1 MLPKYLSGLLSIT
14 NCFTM
19 SEKFFSTTLNMLK
32 DKQMSISSI
41 SRELKTKGYD
51 IHRLIITGY
60 LRALND
66 TGYLEEEDIPP
77 SKVFKYNHKRQE
89 KDIYKLLESHIK
101 DMDSEYK
108 FPVTVYI
115 LTALFNRPCFR
126 YELNLAGV
134 TPKNSTYIRES
145 RSERLKEY
153 REGISRFEIPAADK
167 AFEMTGND
175 ENIISLGSEVI
186 FSIMKD
192 IMDFT
197 GLKSK
202 YQSTQISQFI
212 ETEKVN

>member
-1 MLPKYLSGLLSIT
+1 
-14 NCFTM
+14 M
-19 SEKFFSTTLNMLK
+19 SEKFFSVTLNMLK

-60 LRALND
+60 LRALYD
-66 TGYLEEEDIPP
+66 TGYLEEEEIPP
-77 SKVFKYNHKRQE
+77 SKVYRYNHKRQE
-89 KDIYKLLESHIK
+89 KDIYKLLVDPLNDI
-101 DMDSEYK
+101 DSEYK
-108 FPVTVYI
+108 FPVSVYV
-115 LTALFNRPCFR
+115 LTTLFNRPCFR
-126 YELNLAGV
+126 YELNLVGV
-134 TPKNSTYIRES
+134 TPKNSTSVRES
-145 RSERLKEY
+145 RSERLKEF
-153 REGISRFEIPAADK
+153 REGISRFEIPPGDK

-192 IMDFT
+192 ILDFT

-212 ETEKVN
+212 EKEKVN